1 MATNF
6 KRGQSRV
13 WFGSQTNNQD
23 NVYYDRYEAVY
34 ERLNLEA
41 RKNAAKTGEGTSA
54 DRRQGSQISFKSQ
67 DSGFSDH
74 HDQSGVSTVCS
85 SNLNQSVTSS
95 SPEDFDET
103 DESRVETPPTVIRRT
118 IEVRRSAEASF
129 KGRRIQFEDE
139 HNQESPAGSPVGNVK
154 TSTPKQSPNRGDQS
168 LLNHHHEDSSMIYE
182 TFDGS
187 SMLLSLPTYEN
198 PLLNDNSDSVQYWF
212 YETRGEFEHE
222 VLCTLQSKPIIA
234 EAVKQKRP
242 NTTVA
247 INLIHYLQKQ
257 AREVQKHFGVAE
269 HELRHEEE
277 LVMDN
282 FLYFIDQV
290 QSFAINLSLKQRH
303 FFLRSA
309 KEITVF
315 QATVDSLLETIN
327 DFHAYINKN
336 EWTRDVLLERVQMLK
351 CYVVKILQTL
361 YEKFVRIILRNL
373 ELWEDECLICF
384 AILTQLSELLKGE
397 TQTRNDDCGF
407 VSLTN
412 CFLKTDIVKYLMIIC
427 INKVKYPKMQIL
439 ALRSLAM
446 ICDNTEAIY
455 QFERADGAWIIKD
468 MLVQSKRTDP
478 AGFQR
483 QEPITRETLSVLTQ
497 VTAPW
502 HKLSHH
508 IDGVRDNIE
517 SFVECITAIVDQT
530 NCCQTLLLSIAALNN
545 LTMVEPTAVYSMMSH
560 NTIFAVK
567 RKMETCNTG
576 SSIFIFVSLL
586 IH

>member
-1 MATNF
+1 MASNF

-13 WFGSQTNNQD
+13 WFGSNNNNHND
-23 NVYYDRYEAVY
+23 YYDRYEAVY

-41 RKNAAKTGEGTSA
+41 KKNSTKVADDVQGG
-54 DRRQGSQISFKSQ
+54 DRRQGSQISFKSH

-74 HDQSGVSTVCS
+74 HDQSGVSGACS
-85 SNLNQSVTSS
+85 SHFNQSLSS

-103 DESRVETPPTVIRRT
+103 DESRVATPPTVIRRT
-118 IEVRRSAEASF
+118 AETRRSGEQSF
-129 KGRRIQFEDE
+129 KGRRIQFDE
-139 HNQESPAGSPVGNVK
+139 EGHATSPGSDNVK
-154 TSTPKQSPNRGDQS
+154 TSTPMNSPTKQLEDQS
-168 LLNHHHEDSSMIYE
+168 HNNSSTFE

-187 SMLLSLPTYEN
+187 SLLLALPTYEN
-198 PLLNDNSDSVQYWF
+198 PLLNDNSESVQFWF
-212 YETRGEFEHE
+212 YETRQETSHE
-222 VLCTLQSKPIIA
+222 VLCTLQSKSIIA
-234 EAVKQKRP
+234 EAVKQRRP

-247 INLIHYLQKQ
+247 INLVHYLQRQ
-257 AREVQKHFGVAE
+257 AEVVQKHFGVAE

-282 FLYFIDQV
+282 FLYFLDQV

-303 FFLRSA
+303 FLLRSA
-309 KEITVF
+309 KEISVF
-315 QATVDSLLETIN
+315 QGTVDSLLETVN
-327 DFHAYINKN
+327 DFHSYINGN

-361 YEKFVRIILRNL
+361 YEKFLRIVLRNL
-373 ELWEDECLICF
+373 DQWEDDVLICY
-384 AILTQLSELLKGE
+384 AILGQLSELLKE
-397 TQTRNDDCGF
+397 DAKHHDDCGF

-412 CFLKTDIVKYLMIIC
+412 CFLKTEIVKTLMIIS
-427 INKVKYPKMQIL
+427 INKIKYPKIRIL
-439 ALRSLAM
+439 ALRALAM
-446 ICDNTEAIY
+446 ICDNTEALY

-468 MLVQSKRTDP
+468 ILVQSKRTD
-478 AGFQR
+478 AVGFQR

-508 IDGVRDNIE
+508 IDGIRDNIE

-530 NCCQTLLLSIAALNN
+530 NCSQTLLLSIAALNN
-545 LTMVEPTAVYSMMSH
+545 LTTVEPTAVYSMMSH

-567 RKMETCNTG
+567 RKMETCSTG
-576 SSIFIFVSLL
+576 SSIFVIVSKL
-586 IH
+586 